1 MSVNWPQVR
10 RRYYPL
16 YPVMIITSTRGREVN
31 GEKSWDTSVVV
42 SPRIIMTLLLLKFI
56 YRPIQVFE
64 GKIYWKSDMCNITVN
79 ELSGHERTATKIG
92 RNSWIDECEGKMI
105 TTQIFVQH
113 IAPEAA
119 TFWHCGSLSR
129 NAHYKDINK
138 KHPDFILSIA
148 DTSIKVT
155 VFRFILWTLGRSI
168 VNVHWCRI
176 SDLHFLDKSSAILL
190 YN

>member
-1 MSVNWPQVR
+1 
-10 RRYYPL
+10 
-16 YPVMIITSTRGREVN
+16 
-31 GEKSWDTSVVV
+31 
-42 SPRIIMTLLLLKFI
+42 MTLLLFNSRHRRKFI
-56 YRPIQVFE
+56 YRPILVFE
-64 GKIYWKSDMCNITVN
+64 EKIFRKSDMCNITVN
-79 ELSGHERTATKIG
+79 ELSEHERTATEIG

-105 TTQIFVQH
+105 TIQIFVQH
-113 IAPEAA
+113 IAPEEA
-119 TFWHCGSLSR
+119 TFLHCGCLSR
-129 NAHYKDINK
+129 NAHYKDVNT

-155 VFRFILWTLGRSI
+155 VFSFMLCTLGRSI